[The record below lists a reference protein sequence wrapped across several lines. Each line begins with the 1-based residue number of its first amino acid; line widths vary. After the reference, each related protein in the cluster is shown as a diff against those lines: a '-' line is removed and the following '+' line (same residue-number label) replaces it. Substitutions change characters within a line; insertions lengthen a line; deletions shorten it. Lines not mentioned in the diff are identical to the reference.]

1 MRKWIEKVY
10 GNIETKSNSS
20 LLELLE
26 KLDEEGEEGLKNEI

>member
-1 MRKWIEKVY
+1 MY